1 MKWFRTNDV
10 IEALFSHGFDKLE
23 QTTRNVILYHHESE
37 SRVVIPIITE
47 ELPETLLLLLL
58 PEAHLD
64 PDSFLE
70 PLEVREAAR
79 IVPTDTATTSGASL
93 EVKTIWEQPQGTT
106 VDLSSLSQEE
116 IDALA
121 RDSRG
126 MWKDHPLIKN
136 SVEWVRQIRVGL
148 YRSVPEG

>member
-1 MKWFRTNDV
+1 MNWYRTNDV
-10 IEALFSHGFDKLE
+10 IDGLVRHGFLE
-23 QTTRNVILYHHESE
+23 REVTSGNVVRYHRGSA
-37 SRVVIPIITE
+37 SMVVIPIVTE
-47 ELPETLLLLLL
+47 EIPEALLLHIL
-58 PEAHLD
+58 PKAHLE
-64 PDSFLE
+64 PASFLE
-70 PLEVREAAR
+70 SLEVREAAR
-79 IVPTDTATTSGASL
+79 IVPTNTATTSGASL
-93 EVKTIWEQPQGTT
+93 AKTILEQPQGTT

-126 MWKDHPLIKN
+126 MWRDHPLIKN